1 MPDQSVKETVKARY
15 GSIAKE
21 NASCC
26 GPATSE
32 ASCCSASAQD
42 TISKRIGYS
51 DEDLQAVPE
60 GANLGLGCGNPLAL
74 SSVKEG
80 DTVLDLGSGAGFD
93 CFLAAKRTGETGR
106 VIGVDMTPE
115 MLAKARA
122 NAEKGG
128 YANVEFREGE
138 IEKLPVEDDSVDIVI
153 SNCVINLS
161 PDKEAVF
168 SEIHRV
174 LKPGGKFFVSDI
186 VLSAP
191 LPESILTSAAAYTA
205 CVAGALLKED
215 YLAKIHAAGFN
226 EVNVLNESVFPLD
239 ALTNDPNIRNL
250 LEQLKDATE
259 EEKEQAAQS
268 VLSVQVEGRKDS
280 GLSVSCC
287 GG

>member
-1 MPDQSVKETVKARY
+1 MSDQSVKETVKERY

-21 NASCC
+21 DASCC
-26 GPATSE
+26 GPTTSE
-32 ASCCSASAQD
+32 ALCCGASSQD
-42 TISKRIGYS
+42 TMSKSIGYS

-93 CFLAAKRTGETGR
+93 CFLAAKRTGETGH

-128 YANVEFREGE
+128 YTHVEFREGE
-138 IEKLPVEDDSVDIVI
+138 IEKLPVEDNSVDIVI

-191 LPESILTSAAAYTA
+191 LPDSIRNSAAAYTA

-215 YLAKIHAAGFN
+215 YLAKIQASGFK
-226 EVNVLNESVFPLD
+226 EVNVLKEATFPLD
-239 ALTNDPNIRNL
+239 ALTNDPNVRDL
-250 LEQLKDATE
+250 SEKLGDATE
-259 EEKEQAAQS
+259 EEREQAAQS
-268 VLSVQVEGRKDS
+268 VLSVQVEGKKAYAP
-280 GLSVSCC
+280 GLGCC
-287 GG
+287 GP